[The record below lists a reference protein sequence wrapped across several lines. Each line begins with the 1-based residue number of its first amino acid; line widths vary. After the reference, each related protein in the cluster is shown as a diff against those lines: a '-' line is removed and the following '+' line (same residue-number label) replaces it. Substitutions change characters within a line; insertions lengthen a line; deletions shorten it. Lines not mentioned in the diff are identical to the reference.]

1 MRVKI
6 YRKIIRPI
14 VNGIPY
20 SILDWHDDTEEMRES
35 IRELCSSETLEWE
48 EKYIECGEI
57 ERGGAWG

>member
-14 VNGIPY
+14 VNNRTCGW
-20 SILDWHDDTEEMRES
+20 SWHDDTDEMREYL
-35 IRELCSSETLEWE
+35 IRQIKEVFGDSVKYTFE

-57 ERGGAWG
+57 ERG